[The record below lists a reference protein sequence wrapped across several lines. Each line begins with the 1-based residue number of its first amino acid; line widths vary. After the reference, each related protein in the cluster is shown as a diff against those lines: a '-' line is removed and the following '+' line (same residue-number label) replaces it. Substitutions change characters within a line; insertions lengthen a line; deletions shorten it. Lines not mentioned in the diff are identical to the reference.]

1 MEKKLALRLE
11 AGVKAWTKALE
22 GKSQQEADIATD
34 TDTTTAHKLGGDP
47 QIQTLIHEIRI
58 TNQVIYVNP
67 SVEEARFNVMQQLF
81 AWENVVLL
89 QTRIQSSRYQVNVL
103 FVMKVFILPQL
114 GLLLKI
120 VFFLTCVRI
129 SYLY

>member
-1 MEKKLALRLE
+1 MRLE

-22 GKSQQEADIATD
+22 GKNQQETDFAD
-34 TDTTTAHKLGGDP
+34 TDTTTAHKPGGDP

-67 SVEEARFNVMQQLF
+67 SVEEARFNIMQQLF

-89 QTRIQSSRYQVNVL
+89 QTRIQSSRYQVSL
-103 FVMKVFILPQL
+103 LMHASYLILETSFVYILQNTSYIAHAN
-114 GLLLKI
+114 KI
-120 VFFLTCVRI
+120 VKSL
-129 SYLY
+129 SK

>member
-1 MEKKLALRLE
+1 MNRLKKFLNDVLQVEKKLALRLE

-22 GKSQQEADIATD
+22 GKNQQETD
-34 TDTTTAHKLGGDP
+34 FTDNDTTTTAHKLGGDP

-67 SVEEARFNVMQQLF
+67 SVEEARYSVMQQLF

-89 QTRIQSSRYQVNVL
+89 QTRIQSSRYQVC
-103 FVMKVFILPQL
+103 I
-114 GLLLKI
+114 
-120 VFFLTCVRI
+120 
-129 SYLY
+129 